1 MISFLESQMD
11 KHYIV
16 SSVGLRPCLLDPST
30 KLASLLSCS
39 GFSQGRPCCW
49 LSEESGLCFLVHW
62 REYRKLSSEK
72 SIQIKTNYQVESS
85 QKIDWLNHQDIGLT
99 IKLQWGGSH
108 DGLGLWFP
116 SWLGTLSVHKRGL
129 GLTFFS
135 FPSWAINI
143 EELDSK
149 FAHSP
154 FVPFQRS

>member
-1 MISFLESQMD
+1 M
-11 KHYIV
+11 
-16 SSVGLRPCLLDPST
+16 GLRPCLLDPST

-39 GFSQGRPCCW
+39 GFSRGPAAGW
-49 LSEESGLCFLVHW
+49 AKTWDCFLVHW

-72 SIQIKTNYQVESS
+72 SIQIKTFLGWIERNYQVESS
-85 QKIDWLNHQDIGLT
+85 QKIDRLKHQVIGLT

-116 SWLGTLSVHKRGL
+116 SWPGTLSVHKRGL